1 MIDSQDE
8 EEGRSFHADIC
19 DFTFLNFCPF
29 DHSEMKK
36 GISLAGLAEDLLLK
50 TQPSLVQFSFLS
62 SIWLAKISIEPPN
75 I

>member
-8 EEGRSFHADIC
+8 EEGRNFHVDIC

-36 GISLAGLAEDLLLK
+36 GISLAEDLLLK

-62 SIWLAKISIEPPN
+62 SIWLAKISIEPRN